1 MDEKFQKAKE
11 ILNSMTNAI
20 YKQYFEKRGKRDD
33 SVVNCFVFNNRSY
46 SVNYWH
52 LR

>member
-20 YKQYFEKRGKRDD
+20 YKQYFGKRGKKR
-33 SVVNCFVFNNRSY
+33 
-46 SVNYWH
+46 W
-52 LR
+52 